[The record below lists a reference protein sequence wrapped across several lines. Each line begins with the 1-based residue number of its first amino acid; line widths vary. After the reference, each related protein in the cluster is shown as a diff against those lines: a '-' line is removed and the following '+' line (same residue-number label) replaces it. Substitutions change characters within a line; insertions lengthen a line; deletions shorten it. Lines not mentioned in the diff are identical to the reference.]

1 MSFDYLI
8 RNRCN
13 SDSHWLW
20 SQVSVI
26 RTWQSFMFLIQDCT
40 LKEHVR
46 HCHRYLG
53 TVNFFHGKIGVGKN
67 CPSPP
72 TRLGLSKF
80 SYCCVCFRFICWK
93 VTSVKWLIDNAATRW
108 HHSMFWRTSRF
119 HFLSSNYNRNVQEL
133 IVLLRLQIIQ
143 STYKIIASELQWD
156 KNIQKL
162 Y

>member
-1 MSFDYLI
+1 MSFDYSI

-13 SDSHWLW
+13 SYSY
-20 SQVSVI
+20 QVPVISTRQSVLV
-26 RTWQSFMFLIQDCT
+26 LIQECT
-40 LKEHVR
+40 LKERVR

-53 TVNFFHGKIGVGKN
+53 KVNIFHGKIGVGKN
-67 CPSPP
+67 CP
-72 TRLGLSKF
+72 RLGLSKF
-80 SYCCVCFRFICWK
+80 SYCCVCFWFICWK

-108 HHSMFWRTSRF
+108 HHSMFRRTSRF

-133 IVLLRLQIIQ
+133 LVLLRFQITQ
-143 STYKIIASELQWD
+143 STYKIIASELQWG